1 MNEARV
7 PIVTVSTDPAFC
19 QRVRTLV
26 AQAELEV
33 EMRDDV
39 MTPLAE
45 LDRHAV
51 DQLRSSDVQV
61 VVLDLTRDL
70 SLGLRFAR
78 HLSEASPTRTFV
90 MAGPSANPELLLEAM
105 RVGASEYLPLPVDDA
120 DLAAA
125 LSRALRRVGGLPSAP
140 QPQDSGHVVTL
151 FSAKGGTG
159 VSTAAANLAVQ
170 LHASTDGSTVLVDLD
185 VELGS
190 AALYLGLHPRYSV
203 MDVARNL
210 HRVDRNLLASYVER
224 HGSGIHVL
232 ASPAQPASGEQ
243 LTREQIRAILHML
256 RRQYEWVVV
265 DLARALTPAAIGT
278 FESSDHIL
286 LLTTPDLPSLRNT
299 KKVLPTIDQ
308 ALGRGADRIRVVLN
322 RKQASDVISAADVA
336 RTLDR
341 QVFASLDSDD
351 ERVGASLNEG
361 RPVVLEAKSRYAR
374 GLRALTGRLAEPV
387 TSTNGRGTGGRRGIG
402 RLLRRSETSKKGK

>member
-1 MNEARV
+1 MNEPRV
-7 PIVTVSTDPAFC
+7 PVVVVSTDPAFC
-19 QRVRTLV
+19 QRVRVLA
-26 AQAELEV
+26 AQAELGV

-39 MTPLAE
+39 TAPLAE
-45 LDRHAV
+45 LDRHTV
-51 DQLRSSDVQV
+51 EQLRDSDIQV

-90 MAGPSANPELLLEAM
+90 IAGPSANPELLLEAM
-105 RVGASEYLPLPVDDA
+105 RVGASEYLPLPVEDA

-125 LSRALRRVGGLPSAP
+125 LSRALRRVGGLPTAQ
-140 QPQDSGHVVTL
+140 QPQDAGHVITL

-170 LHASTDGSTVLVDLD
+170 LNKSTEGSTVLVDLD
-185 VELGS
+185 IELGS

-224 HGSGIHVL
+224 HESGIHVL
-232 ASPAQPASGEQ
+232 PSPTQLASGEQ
-243 LTREQIRAILHML
+243 LTRDQVRAILHML

-265 DLARALTPAAIGT
+265 DLARMLTPAAIGA
-278 FESSDHIL
+278 FESSEHIL

-299 KKVLPTIDQ
+299 KKVLPLIDQ
-308 ALGRGADRIRVVLN
+308 TLGRGADRVRVVLN
-322 RKQASDVISAADVA
+322 RKQASDVISPSDVA

-341 QVFASLDSDD
+341 QVYCSLDSDD

-374 GLRALTGRLAEPV
+374 GLRTLTHRLAEPFV
-387 TSTNGRGTGGRRGIG
+387 SSNGRTPERRRGIS
-402 RLLRRSETSKKGK
+402 RLLRRGEAAKKGK